1 MKKWNSRLNTVMVST
16 VTIFATRTIVD
27 FIDYKVFR
35 PDMYLVRSAP
45 WYTAS
50 LLYGV
55 ITLAIVL
62 VCLVMKAILKHRN
75 DSGGRNDEIR

>member
-1 MKKWNSRLNTVMVST
+1 MKKWNSRLNAAMISA
-16 VTIFATRTIVD
+16 VTIFVTRTILD

-35 PDMYLVRSAP
+35 PDMYLVRSTP

-62 VCLVMKAILKHRN
+62 VCLIIKAILKHRN
-75 DSGGRNDEIR
+75 GSGGPNDENR

>member
-1 MKKWNSRLNTVMVST
+1 MKKWNSRLNAAMISA
-16 VTIFATRTIVD
+16 VTIFVTRLAVD

-50 LLYGV
+50 ILYGV

-62 VCLVMKAILKHRN
+62 VCLVIKAILKHRN
-75 DSGGRNDEIR
+75 DSGGRNGENR

>member
-1 MKKWNSRLNTVMVST
+1 MKKWNSRLNAAMISA
-16 VTIFATRTIVD
+16 VTIFATRTVLD
-27 FIDYKVFR
+27 YIDYKVFR

>member
-1 MKKWNSRLNTVMVST
+1 MNTVMVST

>member
-16 VTIFATRTIVD
+16 VTIFVTRTIVD

-62 VCLVMKAILKHRN
+62 VCLVIKAIIKHKN
-75 DSGGRNDEIR
+75 DSGGRNGENR

>member
-75 DSGGRNDEIR
+75 DSGGPNDESR

>member
-1 MKKWNSRLNTVMVST
+1 MKKWNSRLNAAMISA
-16 VTIFATRTIVD
+16 VTIFVTRTIVD
-27 FIDYKVFR
+27 FIDYKVLR

-62 VCLVMKAILKHRN
+62 VCLVIKAIIKHKN
-75 DSGGRNDEIR
+75 DSGGRNGENR

>member
-1 MKKWNSRLNTVMVST
+1 MKKWNSRLNAAMISA
-16 VTIFATRTIVD
+16 VTIFVTRTIAD

>member
-1 MKKWNSRLNTVMVST
+1 MKKWNSRLNAAIVSA

-27 FIDYKVFR
+27 YIDYKVFR

-62 VCLVMKAILKHRN
+62 ICLVIKAIIKHRN
-75 DSGGRNDEIR
+75 DSGGRNNESR

>member
-1 MKKWNSRLNTVMVST
+1 MNMWNRRLNTAMISAI
-16 VTIFATRTIVD
+16 TIFVTRTIVD
-27 FIDYKVFR
+27 YIDYKVFC
-35 PDMYLVRSAP
+35 PDMYLIRSAP

-62 VCLVMKAILKHRN
+62 ICVVIKAIIKHRN
-75 DSGGRNDEIR
+75 NTGA

>member
-1 MKKWNSRLNTVMVST
+1 MNKWNSRLNAAIVSA

-27 FIDYKVFR
+27 YIDYKVFR

-62 VCLVMKAILKHRN
+62 VCLVIKVIIKHRN
-75 DSGGRNDEIR
+75 NTGA